1 MFKEQGR
8 QYQENHRPRSRAAE
22 QPTAL
27 APILKAGLF
36 VALALGTIALSGCD
50 HSGPMQTEDAAWQW
64 SGPVDAS
71 GIVNIRNTA
80 GEITVEPSA
89 DNQVHVVAATRWSK
103 GDWRKDVD
111 FRAVSAANSVTICAV
126 WGRGE
131 CSADDY
137 ESRLKR
143 GRFRSDAKVAFTVK
157 VPAGVRVDAWTLSG
171 DLAIRASAPVKAHA
185 IDGNIKVGTAVGPVN
200 AETVN
205 GDVDIRMTTIG
216 DDAGPVVATT
226 KNGDAAAWVPE
237 ITNGRIEASTLNG
250 AVGSDFGDLME
261 GRGDRR
267 SFETSI
273 GTGARKY
280 SVQSMNGSAYLRLI
294 NADGSVASGG
304 SASTTS
310 RARAAAIS
318 IIEEPRAPMA
328 RRPELKVNR

>member
-1 MFKEQGR
+1 MFKGHGR
-8 QYQENHRPRSRAAE
+8 QH
-22 QPTAL
+22 
-27 APILKAGLF
+27 LF
-36 VALALGTIALSGCD
+36 TALALGTLALSACD
-50 HSGPMQTEDAAWQW
+50 QAGPTQTEDRAWQW

-111 FRAVSAANSVTICAV
+111 FQAVSALNSVTICAV

-131 CSADDY
+131 CSAENYD
-137 ESRLKR
+137 SRVKR
-143 GRFRSDAKVAFTVK
+143 GSFRSDAKVAFTVQ

-185 IDGNIKVGTAVGPVN
+185 IDGDIKVGTAVGPVS

-237 ITNGRIEASTLNG
+237 ITNGRIDASTLNG
-250 AVGSDFGDLME
+250 AVGSDFGDLLQ

-273 GTGARKY
+273 GTGTRKY

-294 NADGSVASGG
+294 NADGSVAGAG
-304 SASTTS
+304 SANTTS
-310 RARAAAIS
+310 RSRASEVLI
-318 IIEEPRAPMA
+318 EPRA
-328 RRPELKVNR
+328 RRPEQKVNR